1 MNFQTRR
8 RNMCHVVLFAIPFLA
23 LPVFWILPLPQAIAV
38 YAAILSVST
47 LLFWKIIQALM
58 ARVITGKEALLGAQ
72 GKVLEA
78 NHGRNPG
85 KVQIGN
91 EIWNADSKQ
100 SLRQGQLVII
110 RDVEG
115 LQLMVEPISAGSNL
129 G

>member
-1 MNFQTRR
+1 
-8 RNMCHVVLFAIPFLA
+8 MCHVLLLAIPFLA
-23 LPVFWILPLPQAIAV
+23 LPVFWILPLSQAIAV

-78 NHGRNPG
+78 NGRNSG

-100 SLRQGQLVII
+100 SLCQGELVII

-115 LQLMVEPISAGSNL
+115 LHLIVEPISAGSNL
-129 G
+129 S